1 LLSLLLQEEALNR
14 QFFLIKEL
22 KMQKMVSLVSVG
34 AGFIFCAF
42 LMLISAST
50 LAGSFQLSSNSFV
63 DQGLIHKRYTC
74 DAENISPDLSWSAAP
89 VKTKT
94 FALIVSDPDVFSKTF
109 YHWVLYNIL
118 GTAKNLKENAT
129 QAGITGFNSYEKS
142 QYNGPC
148 PPKGKEHRYIFT
160 LYALDT
166 AFDTSS
172 PMDAKTLHAAM
183 QKHIL
188 AEAAL
193 VGLYR
198 RG

>member
-1 LLSLLLQEEALNR
+1 
-14 QFFLIKEL
+14 
-22 KMQKMVSLVSVG
+22 MQKMVSLVNIV
-34 AGFIFCAF
+34 AGFIFCTF
-42 LMLISAST
+42 LCLISGGAM
-50 LAGSFQLSSNSFV
+50 ADSFHLSSNSFA
-63 DQGLIHKRYTC
+63 DLGLIHKRYTC

-89 VKTKT
+89 AKTKT
-94 FALIVSDPDVFSKTF
+94 FALIVSDPDAPSKTF
-109 YHWVLYNIL
+109 YHWVLYNIPA
-118 GTAKNLKENAT
+118 TETNLKENVT
-129 QAGITGFNSYEKS
+129 QMGVTGFNSYEKS

-166 AFDTSS
+166 SFDTPM
-172 PMDAKTLHAAM
+172 PMDVKALRAAM

-188 AEAAL
+188 GQAEL